1 MERNTKDTCMHR
13 PSSLIFLI
21 ALPLFAAFNFSP
33 MSQSIDLGE
42 QRRGAQFLIEND
54 GASNIAVELSVR
66 ERRMAEDGTETL
78 GETTDITVFPPQIII
93 PPGDKR
99 TVRVSY
105 TLKDIPER
113 EKNYRLI
120 AEQLPLKVDAKSKA
134 QAGIKM
140 LMKYVAALYATPPN
154 TRADIKLI
162 SHKRVGEELLLELEN
177 QGGRHRLVTNPV
189 LRYVKEGKQGELRSA
204 DLPGLAGEN
213 VLAGQRRLFR
223 IKSPKEIP
231 LGAKV
236 DLKIDD

>member
-1 MERNTKDTCMHR
+1 MSWRS
-13 PSSLIFLI
+13 PLIFLI
-21 ALPLFAAFNFSP
+21 ALPLLAAFNFSP

-66 ERRMAEDGTETL
+66 ERRMGEDGTETL
-78 GETTDITVFPPQIII
+78 NETTDITVFPPQIII

-105 TLKDIPER
+105 TLKDMPEK

-120 AEQLPLKVDAKSKA
+120 AEQLPLKVDAKTKD

-154 TRADIKLI
+154 TRPDIKLL
-162 SHKRVGEELLLELEN
+162 SYKKTGDELLLELEN

-189 LRYVKEGKQGELRSA
+189 LRYEKEGIKGELRSA
-204 DLPGLAGEN
+204 DLPGLGGEN
-213 VLAGQRRLFR
+213 VLAGHRRLFR
-223 IKSPKEIP
+223 IKSLKTIP
-231 LGAKV
+231 PGAKV
-236 DLKIDD
+236 DLRIDD